1 MSSKERGSKLFGA
14 MVIALAEGQR
24 LGWVSDVFIDK
35 EAKRIQGI
43 AYKTGVWGTDLETY
57 IGFEDV
63 LKFSR
68 DFVIVSGQGAGQ
80 AAAKEIALCG
90 LKALKGCKITTQAG
104 RHVAT
109 LADLIINREDGK
121 ITEILLPENRVLQ
134 IDIADV
140 HFGPDL
146 VMVPADYELAVT
158 PAEPEPND
166 FAARIFGA
174 PISNTVRDGFEGVK
188 TAVRNHINPE
198 KVKQTLKNGSQTARN
213 TFLRTSQAIQ
223 QGIDQIMKKREPG
236 KNAEKEED
244 VDIATPMDATT
255 YSTTDQPGT
264 IDESTPESVA
274 GIETAEQSKR
284 N

>member
-24 LGWVSDVFIDK
+24 LGRVSEVFIDK

-43 AYKTGVWGTDLETY
+43 AYKSGAWGVDQETC
-57 IGFEDV
+57 IGFEDIV
-63 LKFSR
+63 KFSR
-68 DFVIVSGQGAGQ
+68 DFVIVSSQGAGKT
-80 AAAKEIALCG
+80 AAKEIALCG
-90 LKALKGCKITTQAG
+90 LRALKGCRITTHG
-104 RHVAT
+104 GKHIAT
-109 LADLIINREDGK
+109 LADLLINREEGK

-146 VMVPADYELAVT
+146 VMVPADYELAVS

-188 TAVRNHINPE
+188 SAVRNHINPE
-198 KVKQTLKNGSQTARN
+198 KVKQTLKNGTQTARN

-223 QGIDQIMKKREPG
+223 QGIDQIMKKRETG
-236 KNAEKEED
+236 KNAANEAEA
-244 VDIATPMDATT
+244 DIDSAMDAAT
-255 YSTTDQPGT
+255 YAPTDQPGT
-264 IDESTPESVA
+264 IDESAPESA
-274 GIETAEQSKR
+274 GGVETAEPSR
-284 N
+284 RD